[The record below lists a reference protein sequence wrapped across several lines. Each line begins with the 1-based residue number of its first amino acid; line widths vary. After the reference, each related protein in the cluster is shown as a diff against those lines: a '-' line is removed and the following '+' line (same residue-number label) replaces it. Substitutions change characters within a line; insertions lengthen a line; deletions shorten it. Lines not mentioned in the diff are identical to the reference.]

1 MVDDDFDPDD
11 IDVQN
16 DDADEDY
23 VRIRKSDLKKV
34 RTAARAAGAARK
46 ELASYKRQDTVRAA
60 GIEGLN
66 DRQIAVIAAQAEG
79 DESPDN
85 LKRIAQELGWYT
97 PPAPSDE
104 ERDTDAE
111 IDAHSEAVAA
121 TSGAQPVAH
130 RNTIPAEELA
140 SWPIDKL
147 QRLDRNHPEIYEL
160 AMRGEPVTLPAGF
173 N

>member
-16 DDADEDY
+16 DDTDEDY

-34 RTAARAAGAARK
+34 RTAARSAGAAK
-46 ELASYKRQDTVRAA
+46 KDLAAYRRQDTVRSA

-66 DRQIAVIAAQAEG
+66 DRQIAVIASQAEG
-79 DESPDN
+79 DESPEN
-85 LKRIAQELGWYT
+85 LKRIAADLGWYT

-104 ERDTDAE
+104 EQQTDAE
-111 IDAHSEAVAA
+111 VAAHTEAVAA
-121 TSGAQPVAH
+121 TSGGQPV
-130 RNTIPAEELA
+130 NTRATVPAEELA

-147 QRLDRNHPEIYEL
+147 QRLDRSHPEIYES